1 MNIECSFNLGRLAT
15 GLRFLFNYGDI
26 TENDLDFVVNPF
38 MLLVSFYISWK
49 HLKMKGCLIF

>member
-15 GLRFLFNYGDI
+15 ALRFLFNYGDI

-38 MLLVSFYISWK
+38 MLLVSFYTS
-49 HLKMKGCLIF
+49 